1 MTNLVISPHVPFID
15 IDGSPL
21 NEGFIFV
28 GEKDKDPQVF
38 PVSVY
43 WDEAKTLPAVQPI
56 RTRNGFV
63 VNEGVISKIFIDQ
76 SNCSIAIKNRNQSII
91 HTELNSIQFSS
102 VAGAQGL
109 IQVETTRAMAAE
121 SALNTSIINEA
132 TRATTAEALLQTQ
145 INTNGVG
152 NRAYLTYAAM
162 VADKVNIPAKSK
174 VTVTNDSTP
183 ANNGDY
189 QYDGTNFTKSIY
201 DPVQQAKDYA
211 DANKYFKPVIFELTS
226 DLNNFTTGGVWFAP
240 TSSYAALERNFPI
253 VSGGW
258 LTVIDSSN
266 NQKYQ
271 RYDTH
276 EYSFLRR
283 LNSGVW
289 SPWITQDMTK
299 AINTASNYTDS
310 KFSNAVGYDQSNLMA
325 GNAIIADKYVNSS
338 GVVTAQVAT
347 AYMAIPVTVGSYYF
361 KNYGADL
368 VAGSFPVGFS
378 TTANA
383 TTYTIL
389 TRTVVS
395 AGVLRVD
402 VAEAGYLAFDLKLA
416 NTNFISTLHVTSN
429 LLAVDKHAIK
439 INGADLIDQQ
449 LRLTAFTTDNM
460 EAIGNLYNPSTN
472 KPDVYVHVSGSIATA
487 SGALLTQ
494 IKVQKGVTYH
504 IKAPDLRGGIFAVA
518 LRADASMAVGPT
530 LGLATLTTV
539 SATYK
544 TFTIPVDSLAEY
556 ALLTVKLPSLS
567 FDIST
572 TIQILNPTP
581 DTPTLKKVNKLNGIS
596 LAASTLNKLT
606 GKKWIAIGDSIT
618 EKNFRANKNYHDFI
632 SEDVGGMTVYNKG
645 ISGSGFWNRLN
656 VADTL
661 TEEADIITL
670 FWGVNDFS
678 KTYPMGPFLSNDTE
692 TLSGRMNYVIN
703 SLLVK
708 YPLAKLA
715 ILTPIPALS
724 QWGSN
729 ATPNSLG
736 FTLKDICDMLVKYA
750 KHYSLPVLNQY
761 ETSNLPVWV
770 PAANNYYFTAPGQ
783 PSPDGLHPNDA
794 GQRVMADHMKVFLES
809 L

>member
-1 MTNLVISPHVPFID
+1 MAGIITEQQLID
-15 IDGSPL
+15 ASTDAETL
-21 NEGFIFV
+21 E
-28 GEKDKDPQVF
+28 QVT
-38 PVSVY
+38 SG
-43 WDEAKTLPAVQPI
+43 D
-56 RTRNGFV
+56 
-63 VNEGVISKIFIDQ
+63 
-76 SNCSIAIKNRNQSII
+76 
-91 HTELNSIQFSS
+91 
-102 VAGAQGL
+102 
-109 IQVETTRAMAAE
+109 AE
-121 SALNTSIINEA
+121 SNVTSRLGRVYPTMARALYQVIQTGGFEPFQTESELLA
-132 TRATTAEALLQTQ
+132 SVPTVPKKAAKALDTKK
-145 INTNGVG
+145 IWYWGG
-152 NRAYLTYAAM
+152 SSW
-162 VADKVNIPAKSK
+162 ADTGLSEL
-174 VTVTNDSTP
+174 D
-183 ANNGDY
+183 
-189 QYDGTNFTKSIY
+189 
-201 DPVQQAKDYA
+201 QAKNYSN
-211 DANKYFKPVIFELTS
+211 ANKYFKPVIFDLSS
-226 DLNNFTTGGVWFAP
+226 DLNNFTTAGVWFAP

-289 SPWITQDMTK
+289 SPWITQDVAK
-299 AINTASNYTDS
+299 GVNTSSNYTDS
-310 KFSNAVGYDQSNLMA
+310 KFGNSVGYDQSNLIA
-325 GNAIIADKYVNSS
+325 GVPLIADKYVNST
-338 GVVTAQVAT
+338 GVVTSQAAT
-347 AYMAIPVTVGSYYF
+347 AYVVIPVSIGSYYF
-361 KNYGADL
+361 KNFGADL

-378 TTANA
+378 TIPNA
-383 TTYTIL
+383 TNYTIL

-395 AGVLRVD
+395 TGLLKVD
-402 VAEAGYLAFDLKLA
+402 VTEAGYLAFDLKLA
-416 NTNFISTLHVTSN
+416 NTNFISTLHVTNN
-429 LLAVDKHAIK
+429 LNAINKHAVK
-439 INGADLIDQQ
+439 INGADVIDQQ
-449 LRLTAFTTDNM
+449 LRLTALTTDGM
-460 EAIGNLYNPSTN
+460 ESIGNLYNPISN
-472 KPDVYVHVSGSIATA
+472 KPDVYVHVSGNIAAAT
-487 SGALLTQ
+487 GAILTQ
-494 IKVQKGVTYH
+494 IKVKKGATYH
-504 IKAPDLRGGIFAVA
+504 VKAPDLRAGIFAVA
-518 LRADASMAVGPT
+518 LRADSSMAIGST
-530 LGLATLTTV
+530 LGLATLNTV
-539 SATYK
+539 SSTYK
-544 TFTIPVDSLAEY
+544 TFTIPSDSLAEY
-556 ALLTVKLPSLS
+556 ALLTVKLPSQS
-567 FDIST
+567 FDISS
-572 TIQILNPTP
+572 TIQITTNP
-581 DTPTLKKVNKLNGIS
+581 DAPTLKKVNKLNGIS